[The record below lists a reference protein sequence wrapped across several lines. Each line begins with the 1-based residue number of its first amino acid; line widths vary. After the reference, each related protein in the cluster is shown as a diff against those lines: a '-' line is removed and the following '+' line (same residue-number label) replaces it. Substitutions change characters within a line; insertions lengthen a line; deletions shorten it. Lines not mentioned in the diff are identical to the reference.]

1 MKKLSILLLGL
12 AASVCV
18 NAADMKDLKI
28 YVNPGHGGH
37 DSDDRWVEVPPF
49 TNQDPNGFWESNS
62 NLVKGLDLRDM
73 LESFGANVMM
83 SRTTNTTEDDRDLH
97 EIGYEANAY
106 AADFFFSIH
115 SNATGT
121 SAKKNQPLMLYRGFT
136 DDPVSPEAKVMSG
149 ILNKHLL
156 ENRITSWSSESQWL
170 AGDYDF
176 YDWGVGVGLG
186 VLRKL
191 TVPGML
197 SEGSYHDYIPETY
210 RLLNN
215 DFCWLEAYHF
225 TKAVMEYF
233 ETPEKF
239 TTGVVGGSIY
249 DNRLVRT
256 ESIYNG
262 WFFGH
267 DEQKPICGATVELK
281 NAEGDVVD
289 TYTTDEY
296 FNGVYLFKDVAPG
309 SYTVS
314 VSHPEYEPYEN
325 DIVVTA
331 NEVTYNNVE
340 MSRIRNTPPE
350 VVSYSPVWTEGD
362 EALPCNTPIVLEF
375 NWDMDTESVENNFS
389 ITPAVDGT
397 LRWEDSQYRLVFEPS
412 RAYEVNTVYTVRL
425 GKDAMHPAGLTME
438 NDFEFSFKTSDYNTF
453 EILAMNPPKDA
464 LVHYDAP
471 VLEFRFP
478 HQLNSQGFENNVTVT
493 DSKGTKVGYNAR
505 SRKYSKTGDDYGY
518 FQIKFSKDFTIGE
531 TYTVNVGAD
540 MCDEFGIKIAA
551 PFSYQFTA
559 VDAALDDV
567 PVTPVE
573 AFDAT
578 DLLAADESASAGCAS
593 LSAARNTATKL
604 EGTSSYKLSYAFA
617 NAQDGVAAYKFATA
631 PATAFTNGN
640 MLMLKVYGDLS
651 CNKLN
656 AVFVNGSEEKTV
668 TVCNLDF
675 LGWQSRKISLA
686 EIGEGEW
693 TLSGLEIEQTG
704 EVCGKKG
711 DVYVD
716 KAAIGAAEDAGVA
729 DIQIAGLRMY
739 PNPASELLIA
749 NADRHIAGIELISMD
764 GRVVASAAGNV
775 LNVSEVAN
783 GVYIAKVYVTDGFST
798 KQVIVRH

>member
-239 TTGVVGGSIY
+239 TTGVVGGAIY
-249 DNRLVRT
+249 DNRLIRT

-267 DEQKPICGATVELK
+267 DEQKPICGATVELL
-281 NAEGDVVD
+281 NAGGSVVD
-289 TYTTDEY
+289 TYETDAL
-296 FNGVYLFKDVAPG
+296 FNGVYLFKNVAPG
-309 SYTVS
+309 SYTVK
-314 VSHPEYEPYEN
+314 VSHPEYEPYES
-325 DIVVTA
+325 DVVVTA
-331 NEVTYNNVE
+331 NEVTYNNVA

-350 VVSYSPVWTEGD
+350 VVSYSPVWAEGD
-362 EALPCNTPIVLEF
+362 ETLPCNTPIVLEF

-389 ITPAVDGT
+389 ITPAVDGA
-397 LRWEDSQYRLVFEPS
+397 LRWEDSQYRLVFEPA
-412 RAYEVNTVYTVRL
+412 RAYETNTVYTVRL
-425 GKDAMHPAGLTME
+425 GKDAMHPAGMKME

-453 EILAMNPPKDA
+453 EILAINPPKEA

-471 VLEFRFP
+471 VMEFRFP
-478 HQLNSQGFENNVTVT
+478 HQPNTQGFESNVVIT
-493 DSKGTKVGYNAR
+493 DSKGTALSYNSR
-505 SRKYSKTGDDYGY
+505 SRKYSKSGDDYGY
-518 FQIKFSKDFTIGE
+518 FQVKFSKDFTIGE
-531 TYTVNVGAD
+531 TYTVNVGAG
-540 MCDEFGIKIAA
+540 MCDEFGIKIAE

-567 PVTPVE
+567 PVTLVE

-631 PATAFTNGN
+631 PATAFTNDN

-675 LGWQSRKISLA
+675 LGWQNRKISLA

>member
-1 MKKLSILLLGL
+1 
-12 AASVCV
+12 
-18 NAADMKDLKI
+18 
-28 YVNPGHGGH
+28 
-37 DSDDRWVEVPPF
+37 
-49 TNQDPNGFWESNS
+49 
-62 NLVKGLDLRDM
+62 
-73 LESFGANVMM
+73 
-83 SRTTNTTEDDRDLH
+83 
-97 EIGYEANAY
+97 
-106 AADFFFSIH
+106 
-115 SNATGT
+115 
-121 SAKKNQPLMLYRGFT
+121 MLYRGFT

-239 TTGVVGGSIY
+239 TTGVVGGAIY
-249 DNRLVRT
+249 DNRLIRT

-267 DEQKPICGATVELK
+267 DEQKPICGATVELL
-281 NAEGDVVD
+281 NAGGSVVD
-289 TYTTDEY
+289 TYETDAL
-296 FNGVYLFKDVAPG
+296 FNGVYLFKNVAPG
-309 SYTVS
+309 SYTVK
-314 VSHPEYEPYEN
+314 VSHPEYEPYES
-325 DIVVTA
+325 DVVVTA
-331 NEVTYNNVE
+331 NEVTYNNVA

-350 VVSYSPVWTEGD
+350 VVSYSPVWAEGD

-389 ITPAVDGT
+389 ITPAVDGA
-397 LRWEDSQYRLVFEPS
+397 LRWEDSQYRLVFEPA
-412 RAYEVNTVYTVRL
+412 RAYETNTVYTVRL
-425 GKDAMHPAGLTME
+425 GKDAMHPAGMKME

-453 EILAMNPPKDA
+453 EILAINPPKEA

-471 VLEFRFP
+471 VMEFRFP
-478 HQLNSQGFENNVTVT
+478 HQPNTQGFESNVTVT
-493 DSKGTKVGYNAR
+493 DSKGTALSYNSR
-505 SRKYSKTGDDYGY
+505 SRKYSKSGDDYGY
-518 FQIKFSKDFTIGE
+518 FQVKFSKDFTIGE
-531 TYTVNVGAD
+531 TYTVNVGAG
-540 MCDEFGIKIAA
+540 MCDEFGIKIAE

-567 PVTPVE
+567 PVTLVE

-631 PATAFTNGN
+631 PATAFTNDN

-656 AVFVNGSEEKTV
+656 AVFVNGSEEK
-668 TVCNLDF
+668 
-675 LGWQSRKISLA
+675 R
-686 EIGEGEW
+686 
-693 TLSGLEIEQTG
+693 
-704 EVCGKKG
+704 
-711 DVYVD
+711 
-716 KAAIGAAEDAGVA
+716 
-729 DIQIAGLRMY
+729 
-739 PNPASELLIA
+739 
-749 NADRHIAGIELISMD
+749 
-764 GRVVASAAGNV
+764 
-775 LNVSEVAN
+775 
-783 GVYIAKVYVTDGFST
+783 
-798 KQVIVRH
+798 

>member
-1 MKKLSILLLGL
+1 
-12 AASVCV
+12 
-18 NAADMKDLKI
+18 
-28 YVNPGHGGH
+28 
-37 DSDDRWVEVPPF
+37 
-49 TNQDPNGFWESNS
+49 
-62 NLVKGLDLRDM
+62 
-73 LESFGANVMM
+73 M
-83 SRTTNTTEDDRDLH
+83 S
-97 EIGYEANAY
+97 
-106 AADFFFSIH
+106 
-115 SNATGT
+115 
-121 SAKKNQPLMLYRGFT
+121 
-136 DDPVSPEAKVMSG
+136 
-149 ILNKHLL
+149 
-156 ENRITSWSSESQWL
+156 
-170 AGDYDF
+170 
-176 YDWGVGVGLG
+176 
-186 VLRKL
+186 
-191 TVPGML
+191 
-197 SEGSYHDYIPETY
+197 
-210 RLLNN
+210 
-215 DFCWLEAYHF
+215 
-225 TKAVMEYF
+225 
-233 ETPEKF
+233 
-239 TTGVVGGSIY
+239 
-249 DNRLVRT
+249 
-256 ESIYNG
+256 
-262 WFFGH
+262 
-267 DEQKPICGATVELK
+267 
-281 NAEGDVVD
+281 
-289 TYTTDEY
+289 
-296 FNGVYLFKDVAPG
+296 G
-309 SYTVS
+309 SYTVK
-314 VSHPEYEPYEN
+314 VSHPEYEPYES
-325 DIVVTA
+325 DVVVTA
-331 NEVTYNNVE
+331 NEVTYNNVA

-350 VVSYSPVWTEGD
+350 VVSYSPVWAEGD

-389 ITPAVDGT
+389 ITPAVDGA
-397 LRWEDSQYRLVFEPS
+397 LRWEDSQYRLVFEPA
-412 RAYEVNTVYTVRL
+412 RAYETNTVYTVRL
-425 GKDAMHPAGLTME
+425 GKDAMHPAGMKME

-631 PATAFTNGN
+631 PATAFTNDN

-675 LGWQSRKISLA
+675 LGWQNRKISLA

-716 KAAIGAAEDAGVA
+716 KAAIAAAEDAGVA